1 MTEPLPSQPTPPPA
15 AAPADAAP
23 STAAETA
30 PSADAAPR
38 TTFEQR
44 MEGFGRDVG
53 AAGERLGR
61 EAEAAGQRLAKD
73 PSVQRA
79 ADTAA
84 RVWGLVVLAVG
95 LWFLAD
101 VTIGLDMPAVAW
113 GDVWPLGLILL
124 GALIVVRGMTRRRA

>member
-1 MTEPLPSQPTPPPA
+1 MTAPTPDPNTSPEPSPA
-15 AAPADAAP
+15 PTP
-23 STAAETA
+23 
-30 PSADAAPR
+30 
-38 TTFEQR
+38 TFEQR

-61 EAEAAGQRLAKD
+61 EAEAAGQRLASD
-73 PSVQRA
+73 PGVRAA

-84 RVWGLVVLAVG
+84 RVWGLIVLAFG

-101 VTIGLDMPAVAW
+101 YTFGMDMPAVPW

-124 GALIVVRGMTRRRA
+124 GALIVVRGMGRRSA